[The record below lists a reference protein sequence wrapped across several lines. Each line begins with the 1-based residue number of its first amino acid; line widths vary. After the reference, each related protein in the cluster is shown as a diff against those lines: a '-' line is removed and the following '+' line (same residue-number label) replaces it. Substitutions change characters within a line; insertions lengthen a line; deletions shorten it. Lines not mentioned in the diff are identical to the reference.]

1 MTTTTPA
8 PPLYVR
14 SKLEQ
19 IVRDAG
25 FVEFRIEYE
34 PGSKQGDGFIGQIL
48 RARIR
53 GDRRKAEDGSVEK
66 GERWS
71 LICKYLLDDPVLRE
85 KFNSMVLFEREVF
98 VYREVLPEFERF
110 QLERGLVRGDGVGFW
125 NYLRCYWAG
134 HDEERGESVL
144 ILEDLAER
152 RMVMKDK
159 YVPTDFEHT
168 QPLMVALGK
177 LNACS
182 FAIKQQRP
190 EVFDKIRKL
199 DYLMHLV
206 MSTEQTAPLAARNC
220 KLAASLFTGAQRDRF
235 LALQHNLW
243 EKARQQV
250 APENLEPY
258 AAFNHGDC
266 WINNVM
272 YGYDASSGAV
282 NDLVLF
288 DWQMANCG
296 PPTVDLHSF
305 VHLCGRVELRR
316 EKLPTL
322 LDAFYDAFAGTF
334 RRLGGGDPEQVL
346 PRDVVP
352 RLMNRFGGPV
362 FAMGVFGMPILCQL
376 PEEFFQEDEEGRG
389 KEQYRES
396 YGRNPRLGATIITT
410 GQLISTQN
418 TYFPSLN
425 FKKKV

>member
-1 MTTTTPA
+1 MTTTTPS
-8 PPLYVR
+8 PPPYVR

-34 PGSKQGDGFIGQIL
+34 PGSKQGDGFIGQIV
-48 RARIR
+48 RARIC

-66 GERWS
+66 GKKWS

-98 VYREVLPEFERF
+98 VT
-110 QLERGLVRGDGVGFW
+110 G
-125 NYLRCYWAG
+125 RCCRSLSGSSWS
-134 HDEERGESVL
+134 R
-144 ILEDLAER
+144 DLAER

-168 QPLMVALGK
+168 QPVMVALGK

-182 FAIKQQRP
+182 FALKQQRP

-235 LALQHNLW
+235 LALQNNLW

-282 NDLVLF
+282 NDLVLL

-316 EKLPTL
+316 EKLDTL

-362 FAMGVFGMPILCQL
+362 FAMGVFGMPILCRL

-396 YGRNPRLGATIITT
+396 YGRYVEMVKEFAVDMKDVE
-410 GQLISTQN
+410 
-418 TYFPSLN
+418 F
-425 FKKKV
+425 